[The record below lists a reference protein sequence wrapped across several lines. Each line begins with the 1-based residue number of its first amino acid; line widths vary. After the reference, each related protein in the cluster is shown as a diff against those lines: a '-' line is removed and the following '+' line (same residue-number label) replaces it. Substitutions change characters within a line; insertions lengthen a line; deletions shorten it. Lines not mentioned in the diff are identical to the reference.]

1 MKHTKITDEELIAQ
15 IDSKVRNSI
24 GGWTNSSD
32 LSQRR
37 EQATYEFSMDPRG
50 ELAPQGV
57 SKIVSSDTVE
67 VIEGYTALTVKLL
80 LDNNKLANFIPRSAT
95 PRDIHMAQVAS
106 DLVNYCIF
114 NKNDGW
120 RILNTWIKSA
130 YLYGNGM
137 LSWTWEEKYDYE
149 MEEYE
154 LIGETVLDELLADPM
169 VEIVGDLEMSE
180 DIKPDQQE
188 VEYMN
193 VRLRR
198 KIDKS
203 RVSMDAIPPETF
215 LINRAANSIQDANFV
230 GKVTELTHSEIRM
243 MFPDFKKDLTEMGE
257 NAEAT
262 RSSAWSY
269 EQFSRKDV
277 VGIDNWLQ
285 NADDEE
291 SDEANMII
299 EVIECWI
306 KSDRDGDGIAE
317 LVHIIKAGEDILME
331 EDVAYV
337 PIADLN
343 AVEIPHEFYGLSL
356 ADMVRPQMQ
365 ATTAIMRGFVENV
378 YYGNYG
384 RTLADPNVVDFAAL
398 QNPLPKQIIATN
410 GPAVNAV
417 QQLTPEPI
425 SPGTQGMLEFLQL
438 QKEQSTG
445 LTKAAMGLNDS
456 LYVSGNSE
464 QKVNSAQSAAQ
475 IRIEHIARRFMETGL
490 KDLCRGLLREM
501 KQNIKEDMM
510 YKTDRGYA
518 NISPMELQMIPNN
531 MDLDIQANL
540 GENSNTNMQ
549 MKLEKIAEMLPMM
562 AEDPEARKYIS
573 PQAAF
578 NLGTQMLQHAGLDPL
593 DYFVD
598 PQDEEAMKQ
607 VEQQQ
612 QREQQQMEEQKQ
624 IEKEA
629 MEIENKSKLANIGLI
644 KAEIDNK
651 KIDNKRQLLEAQDES
666 NREWAKL
673 VIDAQGTDGAKLP
686 EVIPTDFTTLYQ
698 DTEEQEKMEEQQQ
711 QEMQQG
717 MMEGV
722 AEGMQQ
728 GGQPPQQ
735 GV

>member
-1 MKHTKITDEELIAQ
+1 MKHTKITDEDLINQ
-15 IDSKVRNSI
+15 IDRKVRNCV
-24 GGWTNSSD
+24 GGYTNSSE
-32 LSQRR
+32 LSRRR
-37 EQATYEFSMDPRG
+37 ENATYEFSMDPRG
-50 ELAPQGV
+50 DLAPQGV
-57 SKIVSSDTVE
+57 SKIVSSDTTE

-80 LDNNKLANFIPRSAT
+80 LDNNKLANFVPRSAT
-95 PRDIHMAQVAS
+95 PRDIHMAKMAS

-120 RILNTWIKSA
+120 RIINTWIKSA

-137 LSWTWEEKYDYE
+137 VSWTWEEKYDYE
-149 MEEYE
+149 MEEYD

-169 VEIVGDLEMSE
+169 VEIVGELTMSS
-180 DIKPDQQE
+180 DIKEGQE
-188 VEYMN
+188 EAEYMD

-198 KIDKS
+198 KIDMSK
-203 RVSMDAIPPETF
+203 VSIDAIPPEAF
-215 LINRAANSIQDANFV
+215 LINRSANNIQDANFV

-243 MFPDFKKDLTEMGE
+243 MFPDFKKDLNEIGE
-257 NAEAT
+257 NAEST
-262 RSSAWSY
+262 KSSDWS
-269 EQFSRKDV
+269 EEVFSRKDV
-277 VGIDNWLQ
+277 VGIDNWLS
-285 NADDEE
+285 NEDTDEI
-291 SDEANMII
+291 DETNNILQ
-299 EVIECWI
+299 VIECWI

-317 LVHIIKAGEDILME
+317 LVHVIKAGNDILLE

-343 AVEIPHEFYGLSL
+343 PVEIPHEFYGLSL

-464 QKVNSAQSAAQ
+464 QKVNAAQSAAQ

-510 YKTDRGYA
+510 YKTDKGYA
-518 NISPMELQMIPNN
+518 NISPMELQMIPGN
-531 MDLDIQANL
+531 MDLDIQANV
-540 GENSNTNMQ
+540 GENSNSNMQ
-549 MKLEKIAEMLPMM
+549 QKLQQIAELMPVM
-562 AEDPEARKYIS
+562 AAD
-573 PQAAF
+573 PQAKKYLSPMAPF
-578 NLGTQMLQHAGLDPL
+578 NLGNQIIQAMGLDPL
-593 DYFVD
+593 DYFID
-598 PQDEEAMKQ
+598 PQDEQGMQMIEQ
-607 VEQQQ
+607 REQEEQQQ
-612 QREQQQMEEQKQ
+612 EQQAQQAQQAAMDLENEEK
-624 IEKEA
+624 A
-629 MEIENKSKLANIGLI
+629 ANISLI
-644 KAEIDNK
+644 KAEVDNK
-651 KIDNKRQLLEAQDES
+651 KVDNKRQLLSAEDDS
-666 NREWAKL
+666 NRGWAE
-673 VIDAQGTDGAKLP
+673 IDVKAQGTDGAQPPMK
-686 EVIPTDFTTLYQ
+686 IPVDFQSLYQ
-698 DTEEQEKMEEQQQ
+698 DTEAEDKAAEEEAMQQQ
-711 QEMQQG
+711 QMLQMAQQQ
-717 MMEGV
+717 M
-722 AEGMQQ
+722 
-728 GGQPPQQ
+728 GGQQPPQ
-735 GV
+735 V

>member
-95 PRDIHMAQVAS
+95 PRDIHMAKMAS

-120 RILNTWIKSA
+120 RIINTWIKSA

-137 LSWTWEEKYDYE
+137 ASWTWEEKYDYE
-149 MEEYE
+149 IEEYD
-154 LIGETVLDELLADPM
+154 LIPETVLDELLADPM
-169 VEIVGDLEMSE
+169 VEIVGELTMSS
-180 DIKPDQQE
+180 DIKEGQEE
-188 VEYMN
+188 VEYMD

-198 KIDKS
+198 KIDMSK
-203 RVSMDAIPPETF
+203 VSIDAIPPETF
-215 LINRAANSIQDANFV
+215 LINRSANSIQDANFV

-243 MFPDFKKDLTEMGE
+243 MFPDFKKNLTEMGE

-317 LVHIIKAGEDILME
+317 LVHIIKAGEDILLE
-331 EDVAYV
+331 EDVAYI

-398 QNPLPKQIIATN
+398 QNPMPKQIIATN

-417 QQLTPEPI
+417 QQLSPEPI

-445 LTKAAMGLNDS
+445 LTKAAMGLNDA

-464 QKVNSAQSAAQ
+464 AKLGAAQNAAQ

-510 YKTDRGYA
+510 YKTDKGYA
-518 NISPMELQMIPNN
+518 SISPMELQMIPSN
-531 MDLDIQANL
+531 MDLDIQANV
-540 GENSNTNMQ
+540 GENSNSNMQ
-549 MKLEKIAEMLPMM
+549 QKLQQIAELMPVM
-562 AEDPEARKYIS
+562 AAD
-573 PQAAF
+573 PQAKKYLSPMAPF
-578 NLGTQMLQHAGLDPL
+578 NLGNQIIQAMGLDPL
-593 DYFVD
+593 DYFID
-598 PQDEEAMKQ
+598 PQDEQGMQMIEQ
-607 VEQQQ
+607 REQEEQQQ
-612 QREQQQMEEQKQ
+612 QQQAQQAEQAQMDLLNEEK
-624 IEKEA
+624 A
-629 MEIENKSKLANIGLI
+629 ANISLI
-644 KAEIDNK
+644 KAEVDNK
-651 KIDNKRQLLEAQDES
+651 KVDNKRQLLSAEDDS
-666 NREWAKL
+666 NRGWAE
-673 VIDAQGTDGAKLP
+673 IDVKAQGTDGAKP
-686 EVIPTDFTTLYQ
+686 PMKIPVDFQSLYQ
-698 DTEEQEKMEEQQQ
+698 DTEAEDKAAEEEAMMQQQ
-711 QEMQQG
+711 MLQMAQQQ
-717 MMEGV
+717 M
-722 AEGMQQ
+722 